1 MKRLLAVLLLVVPT
15 AAACAASPPPAAAT
29 AEASASCAALAK
41 AAAAR
46 VRSVVEAH
54 LACTSDADCVT
65 IGQGAS
71 CADQCTT
78 SMAREGDAAHRAIEA
93 DVDARECR
101 QFREQGC
108 RVEVA
113 AVHGATGAGVQGGE
127 VRVRG
132 SVADGQ
138 VFGSGSRFPPGGFD
152 SSGARWTPSSARAPR
167 RYS

>member
-1 MKRLLAVLLLVVPT
+1 MKRLLAVLLLVVPA

-29 AEASASCAALAK
+29 SSAPASCASLAK

-78 SMAREGDAAHRAIEA
+78 SMAREGDAAHQAIEA
-93 DVDARECR
+93 DVDARECK

-108 RVEVA
+108 RVE
-113 AVHGATGAGVQGGE
+113 
-127 VRVRG
+127 
-132 SVADGQ
+132 S
-138 VFGSGSRFPPGGFD
+138 PPCM
-152 SSGARWTPSSARAPR
+152 APPAPACR
-167 RYS
+167 EGKCG